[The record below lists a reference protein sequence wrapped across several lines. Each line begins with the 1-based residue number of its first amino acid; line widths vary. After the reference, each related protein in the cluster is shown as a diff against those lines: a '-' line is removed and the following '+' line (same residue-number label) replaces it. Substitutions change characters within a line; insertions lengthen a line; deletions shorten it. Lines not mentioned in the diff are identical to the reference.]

1 MRNGQQGFSLTELM
15 IVMVI
20 FLVITGTVFGLLNA
34 AQTRYRAELE
44 FLESFQGA
52 RLGMEMM
59 VRDIHNAGY
68 PPPYTFAGNLGTPP
82 TPVAYPPGIWTIPNG
97 IPGTPGVAPAIL
109 QSRFATGI
117 LGVTGAAVDPNCT
130 VNGGATPCTI
140 PSSWDLILELDI
152 DPENVAAPN
161 QVEWV
166 RYALTRAA
174 GAATSTLF
182 RTVSTKVPGANPAAA
197 LSNVPFVEN
206 VVQNPG
212 AVVAAANPAVFT
224 FDCDPNYIIL
234 AGPPPVCTAEHVSAV
249 YITLQVRSVRQDI
262 QTRRFQQITVQGA
275 ATRMNPS
282 R

>member
-1 MRNGQQGFSLTELM
+1 MRNGQQGFSLLELM

-44 FLESFQGA
+44 FLESFQAA

-82 TPVAYPPGIWTIPNG
+82 TPAAYPPGIWTEPNTA
-97 IPGTPGVAPAIL
+97 PVAL
-109 QSRFATGI
+109 QRRFATGI
-117 LGVTGAAVDPNCT
+117 LGVTGGAVDPNCT

-140 PSSWDLILELDI
+140 PSSWDLLLELDI
-152 DPENVAAPN
+152 DPENVAVPN

-166 RYALTRAA
+166 RYTLTRAA
-174 GAATSTLF
+174 GATTSTLF
-182 RTVSTKVPGANPAAA
+182 RTVSTKVPGTNPAAA
-197 LSNVPFVEN
+197 LTNIPFVEN

-212 AVVAAANPAVFT
+212 AVVGVTNPVVFT
-224 FDCDPNYIIL
+224 FDCDPQYILI
-234 AGPPPVCTAEHVSAV
+234 AGPPPVCTAEHVSGV
-249 YITLQVRSVRQDI
+249 YITLQVQSVRQDL
-262 QTRRFQQITVQGA
+262 QRRRFQQITVQGA